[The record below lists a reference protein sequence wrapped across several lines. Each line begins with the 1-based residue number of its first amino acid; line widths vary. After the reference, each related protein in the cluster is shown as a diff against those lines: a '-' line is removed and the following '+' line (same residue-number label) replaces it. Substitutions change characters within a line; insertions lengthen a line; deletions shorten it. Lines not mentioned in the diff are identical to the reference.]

1 MQSLM
6 KANKPALIA
15 LAGALKCEKGGS
27 KAELVAAITAACD
40 KGGEVKAAEEV
51 TCEKGASSSGE
62 KGRWMVFSQRWEKG
76 GEEEGGE
83 GGGEGEGAAEEDY
96 AASDEG
102 MQIFVKTPAGKTITL
117 DVEASDTIDT
127 VKVLIQGKEGI
138 PRGQQRLVFAGKL
151 LKDGCTLSDHNIQ
164 NHATLHLAHIFY
176 KEMLQV
182 Y

>member
-15 LAGALKCEKGGS
+15 VAAALKCDKGLT

-51 TCEKGASSSGE
+51 PCEKGLEE
-62 KGRWMVFSQRWEKG
+62 KWEKG

-83 GGGEGEGAAEEDY
+83 GGGEGEEAAEADY

-102 MQIFVKTPAGKTITL
+102 MQIFVRPLPARPSLSMSRHRIPLTP
-117 DVEASDTIDT
+117 S
-127 VKVLIQGKEGI
+127 
-138 PRGQQRLVFAGKL
+138 RF
-151 LKDGCTLSDHNIQ
+151 
-164 NHATLHLAHIFY
+164 
-176 KEMLQV
+176 
-182 Y
+182 